1 MELWAPLDLLA
12 PVDHLETG
20 ACLVCLARL
29 DLLDPEALL
38 VLKGR
43 EEMQDLL
50 GKKVLQDPTDPRG
63 HLDLL
68 VPEER
73 EERRV
78 LLANK
83 ELLA

>member
-1 MELWAPLDLLA
+1 MA
-12 PVDHLETG
+12 HLETG
-20 ACLVCLARL
+20 ACLVCLDPL
-29 DLLDPEALL
+29 DLLDPEALP

-43 EEMQDLL
+43 EEMQDQL

-73 EERRV
+73 GERRV

-83 ELLA
+83 ALLA

>member
-12 PVDHLETG
+12 PVAHLETG
-20 ACLVCLARL
+20 ACLVCLDPL
-29 DLLDPEALL
+29 DLLDQEELL

-43 EEMQDLL
+43 EEMRDQL

-73 EERRV
+73 GERRV
-78 LLANK
+78 PLANK

>member
-12 PVDHLETG
+12 PVDHLETE
-20 ACLVCLARL
+20 ACLVCLDPL

-43 EEMQDLL
+43 GETLGQL

-73 EERRV
+73 GERRV

>member
-12 PVDHLETG
+12 PVAHLETE
-20 ACLVCLARL
+20 ACLVCLDPL

-43 EEMQDLL
+43 EEMLDQL

-68 VPEER
+68 EPEER
-73 EERRV
+73 GERRV
-78 LLANK
+78 PLANK
-83 ELLA
+83 ALLA

>member
-1 MELWAPLDLLA
+1 MELLVPLDLLA
-12 PVDHLETG
+12 PVDHLETE
-20 ACLVCLARL
+20 ACLVCLDPL

-43 EEMQDLL
+43 EEMLDPL

-63 HLDLL
+63 HLDPL
-68 VPEER
+68 VPEVR
-73 EERRV
+73 GERRAH
-78 LLANK
+78 LANK